1 MPTAMDHVSPSL
13 RILPGF
19 EAILDRVSGDPHWET
34 YLHESL
40 CLQQNDIHIAIMRER
55 FYRAIIDGTKTV
67 ESRFSRNRC
76 APYQTVTE
84 GDVIMFK
91 KTCEPITALSKVESV
106 WYFDLRETPLES
118 IVESYA
124 DQIAADDEFWDQKSH
139 CAYASLMLLTDTIE
153 ISPIKCHK
161 RDRRGWISMSTRQGG
176 LEL

>member
-1 MPTAMDHVSPSL
+1 
-13 RILPGF
+13 
-19 EAILDRVSGDPHWET
+19 
-34 YLHESL
+34 
-40 CLQQNDIHIAIMRER
+40 
-55 FYRAIIDGTKTV
+55 
-67 ESRFSRNRC
+67 
-76 APYQTVTE
+76 
-84 GDVIMFK
+84 MFK